1 MISRETIQALR
12 AGHRDVRFILGARLR
27 AVKEIREEV
36 LTDPGAY
43 QQVHGPKTHS
53 KDPSPLK
60 VKEVRV
66 RGRRYIVCYN
76 EDQAKKD
83 SADREAIVGSLRD
96 QLKRGDKSLIG
107 NKGYRKFLKPAK
119 GKRFE
124 IDEEKIRH
132 EAQFDGIW
140 VLQTDAPLTGVE
152 VALKYKELWMVEAVF
167 RCLKSVL
174 ETRPIYHKRDDTI
187 RGHVFCSFLALVLLN
202 ELQTRLESRGG
213 SCEWDRL
220 KNDLDALEEITVAN
234 AAKTFVIRSHVRG
247 DAGKA
252 LQAAGV
258 ALGPAVRLSK

>member
-1 MISRETIQALR
+1 MISKETIKELQ

-27 AVKEIREEV
+27 AVKEIREQV
-36 LTDPGAY
+36 LTDSGAY
-43 QQVHGPKTHS
+43 QQVYGPKICS

-66 RGRRYIVCYN
+66 NGRRYIVCYN
-76 EDQAKKD
+76 EDQARKD
-83 SADREAIVGSLRD
+83 RADREAIVESLRD
-96 QLKRGDKSLIG
+96 QRKRGDKSLVG
-107 NKGYRKFLKPAK
+107 NKGYRKFLKLVP

-124 IDEEKIRH
+124 IDQEKIQQETRY
-132 EAQFDGIW
+132 DGIW

-174 ETRPIYHKRDDTI
+174 ETRPIYHKCDDTI
-187 RGHVFCSFLALVLLN
+187 RGHVFCSFLALVLLK
-202 ELQTRLESRGG
+202 ELQARLEDRGWY
-213 SCEWDRL
+213 CEWDRL
-220 KNDLDALEEITVAN
+220 KKDLEALEEFTVAN
-234 AAKTFVIRSHVRG
+234 AGRTFVIRSQVRG

-258 ALGPAVRLSK
+258 ALGPTIRLPD